1 MIRESEDMKKL
12 RNRQIFEEIKMVAL
26 KIDGNEVEDDTEEET
41 DYEKLIRDVFGDE

>member
-41 DYEKLIRDVFGDE
+41 AYEKLIRDVFGDE